1 MKRKVQKLI
10 FMGKAW
16 FEKQVTSLPQFG
28 QDKKRAGT
36 NDRNEIDKSPSQNPI
51 KIDAKLNQ
59 NWKKGLL
66 SLKTEGFESSH
77 LSQI

>member
-1 MKRKVQKLI
+1 
-10 FMGKAW
+10 MGKAW

-36 NDRNEIDKSPSQNPI
+36 NDRNEIDRSPSQNPFQ
-51 KIDAKLNQ
+51 IDAKLGQ